1 MAERDTEGK
10 FLKGQSGNP
19 SGRPKEPSHVRELAR
34 QWTDEA
40 IAALGTIMR
49 DEREPA
55 RARVAAAGVLLDRGW
70 GKAPQTLRVEQIT
83 EMDANELTVYIAQ
96 LRAELGFPAEP
107 GKAAGGGEGT
117 EAQDSTWSSGNGS
130 ERLH

>member
-1 MAERDTEGK
+1 MVERNAEGQ
-10 FLKGQSGNP
+10 FVAGQSGNP
-19 SGRPKEPSHVRELAR
+19 SGRPKGQSRVRELAR
-34 QWTDEA
+34 EWTDKA
-40 IAALGTIMR
+40 IATLGEIMR
-49 DEREPA
+49 NEEEPA

-96 LRAELGFPAEP
+96 LRTELGFPAGP
-107 GKAAGGGEGT
+107 GEAAGSGEGT
-117 EAQDSTWSSGNGS
+117 EAQDSPWSSGNGP